1 MLSGK
6 NIFPGRLWNILL
18 PYETRYYKTSDCSVI
33 LRCSFA
39 DGWVKVFLTGIAIQ
53 GSLFLILSKIEINF
67 KRYNFAVISLWS
79 SFQIIFMKLSF
90 TNNES
95 NWVKKLKNGDKKA
108 FEAVFDYYKNYLFL
122 FIRKALPSEEDPEG
136 IVQEV
141 FVSLWLNRENLDES
155 KPLKPYLFTIAKNQ
169 VYDHLRKLY
178 SKRKYLD
185 SLLSGYA
192 SGADSAVNDA
202 EYREFEHYLAEK
214 INQLPARRKEIFK
227 LSRLE
232 GKSYREI
239 AALLKISENTV
250 DMQMR
255 SANNTIAQAIK
266 QYLAYLVFLFFHM

>member
-1 MLSGK
+1 
-6 NIFPGRLWNILL
+6 
-18 PYETRYYKTSDCSVI
+18 
-33 LRCSFA
+33 
-39 DGWVKVFLTGIAIQ
+39 
-53 GSLFLILSKIEINF
+53 
-67 KRYNFAVISLWS
+67 
-79 SFQIIFMKLSF
+79 MKLSF

-169 VYDHLRKLY
+169 IYDHLRKLY

-192 SGADSAVNDA
+192 SNADSSVNDA

-255 SANNTIAQAIK
+255 SANSTIAQAIK
-266 QYLAYLVFLFFHM
+266 QYLAYLVFLLFHM